1 MAVILCIDPE
11 NVPCRVEG
19 SSEPGCEPQGHPHP
33 GNFFILTTG
42 QIFQLYGAG
51 SPSLSTLTDHLV
63 WVGGTTDFGRQALC
77 LGRVPRS
84 CWTHAAA
91 AQSRRRG
98 SGFTR
103 LEFHA

>member
-1 MAVILCIDPE
+1 MSKEALSLDVNL
-11 NVPCRVEG
+11 RVTHIQE
-19 SSEPGCEPQGHPHP
+19 
-33 GNFFILTTG
+33 NFFILTTG

-51 SPSLSTLTDHLV
+51 SPSLPTLTDHLV